1 MKRKRT
7 LYECSHALVKGER
20 IKCHCGHPFSLKSE
34 DGGIEVKRLA
44 KGEPLALNI
53 CQVCGDFER
62 MGPPVPEE
70 ARGWSKKETA
80 LINGVS
86 NRGTERDIETVRLCK
101 TC

>member
-1 MKRKRT
+1 MKKKRT

-34 DGGIEVKRLA
+34 DGGIELKRLA

-70 ARGWSKKETA
+70 ARGWAKKAEISRNGGNNREA
-80 LINGVS
+80 L
-86 NRGTERDIETVRLCK
+86 RETVAVR
-101 TC
+101 